1 MSIKHHK
8 LSNDFQVITENMPG
22 LKSASLGIW
31 ISAGG
36 RHERREQN
44 GIAHFLEHMA
54 FKGTK
59 TKSALDIAEAIENVC
74 GYILSL
80 IHI

>member
-8 LSNDFQVITENMPG
+8 LSNGFQVVTENMPG

-44 GIAHFLEHMA
+44 GIAHFLEQKEGSYCKKLVK
-54 FKGTK
+54 F
-59 TKSALDIAEAIENVC
+59 
-74 GYILSL
+74 
-80 IHI
+80 